1 MRKLPRR
8 SADGNKQGYSIVV
21 FGGRHAD
28 VAINEHSAAALAR
41 LIAAKSFSCIIDLG
55 EFGTGAR
62 RRRFMADFMEE
73 IYSANAEPLHLILDE
88 AHMMAPQ
95 KPLGE
100 MQRLT
105 HWTTELVSGG
115 GNLVWTGQV
124 ALRRDRMDWPM
135 KWTKPQKIF
144 LPSHGDLFH
153 DDVPDD
159 FIDRVWAVMALTR
172 HHTYQVLTKRSKR
185 QQLYLSVDVAKR
197 QAAILHEAKLIA
209 PEVYEVSDLGGCHW
223 WPLPNVWCGVS
234 VEDRKRLPRL
244 GHLRETP
251 AAVRFVSFEPLLE
264 DLGDVDLT
272 GIDQAICGGES
283 GPGKR
288 ATDPAWHRRL
298 LYQCRQQG
306 VAFFEKQIDKV
317 QPIPADL
324 QIREFPKGV
333 A

>member
-1 MRKLPRR
+1 MAQHSDIEWTDATWPIV
-8 SADGNKQGYSIVV
+8 QGCDYDSPGCTHCYAVRLLWRLAHNPNPTISQPLQGLVEKR
-21 FGGRHAD
+21 GG
-28 VAINEHSAAALAR
+28 
-41 LIAAKSFSCIIDLG
+41 K
-55 EFGTGAR
+55 
-62 RRRFMADFMEE
+62 
-73 IYSANAEPLHLILDE
+73 
-88 AHMMAPQ
+88 
-95 KPLGE
+95 
-100 MQRLT
+100 
-105 HWTTELVSGG
+105 
-115 GNLVWTGQV
+115 LVWTGKV

-251 AAVRFVSFEPLLE
+251 AAVRFISFEPLLE

-283 GPGKR
+283 GPDKR

-306 VAFFEKQIDKV
+306 VAFFEKQIDQV

-324 QIREFPKGV
+324 MVREFPGV
-333 A
+333 QA